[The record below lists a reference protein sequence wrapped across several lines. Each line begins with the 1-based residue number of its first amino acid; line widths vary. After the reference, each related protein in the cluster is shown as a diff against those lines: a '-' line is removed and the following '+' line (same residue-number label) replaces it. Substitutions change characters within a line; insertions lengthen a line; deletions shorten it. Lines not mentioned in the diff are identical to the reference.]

1 MTRLAGLLVLAFATA
16 VVAAF
21 LFAWQSLTLA
31 PQAGD
36 GSFATQRAY
45 ATLQDL
51 LAEQVPHPTGSPANH
66 RVRDRILAQ
75 FRAAGYEPEVQAAF
89 QCAPPE
95 KAVGCTQ
102 VENIIAV
109 LKGTGEGRAILATA
123 HYDSVPAGP
132 GVGDDGVGVVVMLEL
147 ARTLKAMPQARNDV
161 IFLITDGEET
171 GLRGAV
177 AFASNHPLMKQV
189 GIVVNVEARGN
200 TGPAIMFETGSGNSR
215 LISLFADAVG
225 SQVSNSLAYEIYR
238 LLPNDT
244 DFTIYKSAGLNGYNF
259 AMIGAAARYHTPKD
273 NLALLD
279 RNTLRHHG
287 EQVTALV
294 RALQGQDLE
303 SLRSQEDASYFDL
316 FGNGLAHWPASLNV
330 PLALAALVLLA
341 GTAVTGRTS
350 MSMAA
355 AIWSMASLLVMPF
368 VMFAIGWILSYPL
381 GIWPEVHVLDHQ
393 APWPARVALLGATFA
408 VATVAAHLLAPRAEP
423 QAVSL
428 VYWLFLALLAVA
440 TAAALPGAAYAFL
453 WPVVIFAL
461 VAGVGQFIAPASAMR
476 WAAFAGFVAIAMFWS
491 GHMLALDAV
500 VGFPLSQFK
509 LLALFPLALAM
520 VPLFLMAAPL
530 RTPVLALP
538 VALTLVAA
546 ALASTMPGYTP
557 DNPRPLNIVYHQD
570 ADTGDARWIV
580 QETPVDRD
588 FMQRAGFG
596 PAPEGINLA
605 GLVPTQAFTRK
616 AASARLEAPRFEIVA
631 RETRGDKVSL
641 SGRIRSV
648 RAGFVFG
655 LIIPPGSGIT
665 AVTLEGQPLVSSDRL
680 KAGRPLWARIF
691 GTADKP
697 LAITIEHE
705 AGASGRIALFE
716 RSALPDTPEAGELVA
731 LRPDNASPVHA
742 GDGAFVFRQLDLNAL
757 TPVGQAAPQP

>member
-1 MTRLAGLLVLAFATA
+1 MNRLAGLPVLAFAAA

-21 LFAWQSLTLA
+21 LFAWQSLTHA

-36 GSFATQRAY
+36 GSFATERAY
-45 ATLQDL
+45 ATLQKL
-51 LAEQVPHPTGSPANH
+51 LSEQVPHPTGSPENH
-66 RVRDRILAQ
+66 RMRDRILAQ

-147 ARTLKAMPQARNDV
+147 ARTLKAMPPARNDV

-177 AFASNHPLMKQV
+177 AFARNHPLMQQV

-200 TGPAIMFETGSGNSR
+200 TGPAIMFETGTGNSQ
-215 LISLFADAVG
+215 LIRLFADAVG

-294 RALQGQDLE
+294 RALQAQDLE
-303 SLRSQEDASYFDL
+303 TLRSPEDASYFDL
-316 FGNGLAHWPASLNV
+316 FGKGLVHWPASLNL
-330 PLALAALVLLA
+330 PMALAALVLLVGIVATRRSSLSLA
-341 GTAVTGRTS
+341 G
-350 MSMAA
+350 
-355 AIWSMASLLVMPF
+355 AIWSMASLLVLPF

-393 APWPARVALLGATFA
+393 APWPARIALLAATFA
-408 VATVAAHLLAPRAEP
+408 VATVTAHLLASRAEP
-423 QAVSL
+423 QAVSI
-428 VYWLFLALLAVA
+428 VYWLFVALLAVA
-440 TAAALPGAAYAFL
+440 SAAALPGAAYAFL
-453 WPVVIFAL
+453 WPVIIFAL
-461 VAGVGQFIAPASAMR
+461 VAGLGQFMVPAVAIR
-476 WAAFAGFVAIAMFWS
+476 WASVAGFVTIAMFWS

-500 VGFPLSQFK
+500 AGFPLSQFK
-509 LLALFPLALAM
+509 LLALFPLAMAL
-520 VPLFLMAAPL
+520 VPLFMMVAPL
-530 RTPVLALP
+530 RITVLAIP
-538 VALTLVAA
+538 VVLTVATA
-546 ALASTMPGYTP
+546 ALASTRPGYTP

-570 ADTGDARWIV
+570 ADTGRARWLV
-580 QETPVDRD
+580 HETPVDRV

-596 PAPEGINLA
+596 SAPESISLA

-616 AASARLEAPRFEIVA
+616 AASARLEAPRFELVT
-631 RETRGDKVSL
+631 RKTRGDKVSL
-641 SGRIRSV
+641 SGQIRSV
-648 RAGFVFG
+648 RTGFVFG
-655 LIIPPGSGIT
+655 LIIPPDSGIT
-665 AVTLEGQPLVSSDRL
+665 AVTLEGQPLVSPERF
-680 KAGRPLWARIF
+680 AGGKPVWARIF

-697 LAITIEHE
+697 LSIAIEHDTD
-705 AGASGRIALFE
+705 GMGRFTLFE
-716 RSALPDTPEAGELVA
+716 RSALPQTPEADRLLS

-742 GDGAFVFRQLDLNAL
+742 GDGAFVFRSLDLKAL
-757 TPVGQAAPQP
+757 TPTGQTAPLP

>member
-1 MTRLAGLLVLAFATA
+1 MNRLAGLLVLGFATA

-21 LFAWQSLTLA
+21 LFAWQSLTDA
-31 PQAGD
+31 PRTGN
-36 GSFATQRAY
+36 GSFAADRAY
-45 ATLQDL
+45 ATLQRL
-51 LAEQVPHPTGSPANH
+51 LAEQVPHPTGSAENQ
-66 RVRDRILAQ
+66 RVRDRILAE
-75 FRAAGYEPEVQAAF
+75 FRAAGYVPEIQAAL

-95 KAVGCTQ
+95 KAAGCTQ

-109 LKGTGEGRAILATA
+109 LKGTGEGRAVLATA

-147 ARTLKAMPQARNDV
+147 ARTLKAMPPARNDV

-177 AFASNHPLMKQV
+177 AFARNHPLMKQV

-200 TGPAIMFETGSGNSR
+200 TGPAIMFETGSGNSQ

-279 RNTLRHHG
+279 RNTLHHHG

-294 RALQGQDLE
+294 RALQGRDLE
-303 SLRSQEDASYFDL
+303 TLRSQEDASYFDL
-316 FGNGLAHWPASLNV
+316 FGHGLVHWPASLNV

-341 GTAVTGRTS
+341 GTALKGRTS
-350 MSMAA
+350 LSLAS
-355 AIWSMASLLVMPF
+355 AIWSMASLLVLPF

-393 APWPARVALLGATFA
+393 APWPARVALLGATF
-408 VATVAAHLLAPRAEP
+408 TVAAVTAHLLASRAGP
-423 QAVSL
+423 QAVNL
-428 VYWLFLALLAVA
+428 VYWLFLSLLAVA

-461 VAGVGQFIAPASAMR
+461 VAGLAQFIAPASAMR
-476 WAAFAGFVAIAMFWS
+476 WAALAGFVAIAMFWS

-509 LLALFPLALAM
+509 LLALFPLALAL
-520 VPLFLMAAPL
+520 VPLFVMVSPM
-530 RTPVLALP
+530 RIPVLALP
-538 VALTLVAA
+538 MALTFGAA

-570 ADTGDARWIV
+570 ADTSGARWLV
-580 QETPVDRD
+580 QETPVDRV

-596 PAPEGINLA
+596 ASPQGVDLA
-605 GLVPTQAFTRK
+605 GLVPTQAFARK
-616 AASARLEAPRFEIVA
+616 ATSARLEAPRLDLVS
-631 RETRGDKVSL
+631 REERADKVSL
-641 SGRIRSV
+641 SGQIRSV

-655 LIIPPGSGIT
+655 IVIPPGSGIT
-665 AVTLEGQPLVSSDRL
+665 GITLEGQPLVSAERL
-680 KAGRPLWARIF
+680 AAGKPIWARIF
-691 GTADKP
+691 GTSDKP
-697 LAITIEHE
+697 LSITIEHE
-705 AGASGRIALFE
+705 KDATGRVALFE
-716 RSALPDTPEAGELVA
+716 RSALPDTPEASELLA

-742 GDGAFVFRQLDLNAL
+742 GDGAFVFRTLDLKTL
-757 TPVGQAAPQP
+757 TPAGQVAPQP

>member
-1 MTRLAGLLVLAFATA
+1 MNRLTDLFVLAFATA
-16 VVAAF
+16 VMAAF
-21 LFAWQSLTLA
+21 LFAWQSLIHA
-31 PQAGD
+31 PQAGN
-36 GSFATQRAY
+36 GSFATERAY
-45 ATLQDL
+45 ATLQNL
-51 LAEQVPHPTGSPANH
+51 LVEQVPHPTGSPANH
-66 RVRDRILAQ
+66 RVRDRILAEL
-75 FRAAGYEPEVQAAF
+75 RAAGYEPEVQAAF
-89 QCAPPE
+89 QCAPPD
-95 KAVGCTQ
+95 KAAGCTQ

-147 ARTLKAMPQARNDV
+147 ARTLKAMPPARNDV

-177 AFASNHPLMKQV
+177 AFARNHPLMQQV

-215 LISLFADAVG
+215 LIELFAQAVG

-259 AMIGAAARYHTPKD
+259 AMIGDAARYHTPKD
-273 NLALLD
+273 VLALLD
-279 RNTLRHHG
+279 RDTLRHHG

-294 RALQGQDLE
+294 RALQAQDLE
-303 SLRSQEDASYFDL
+303 TLRSQEDASYFDL
-316 FGNGLAHWPASLNV
+316 FGNGLVHWPASLNL

-341 GTAVTGRTS
+341 GTAATGRTS
-350 MSMAA
+350 LSMAG
-355 AIWSMASLLVMPF
+355 AIWSMASLLVLPF

-408 VATVAAHLLAPRAEP
+408 VATITAYLLATRAEP

-440 TAAALPGAAYAFL
+440 SAAALPGAAYAFL
-453 WPVVIFAL
+453 WPVVMFAL
-461 VAGVGQFIAPASAMR
+461 VAGLGRFIAPASAIR
-476 WAAFAGFVAIAMFWS
+476 WANLVGFVAIAMFWS

-509 LLALFPLALAM
+509 LLALFPLAMAL
-520 VPLFLMAAPL
+520 VPLFMMVAPL
-530 RTPVLALP
+530 RITVLAIP
-538 VALTLVAA
+538 VVLTVATA
-546 ALASTMPGYTP
+546 TLASTMPGYTP

-570 ADTGDARWIV
+570 ADTGEARWLV
-580 QETPVDRD
+580 QETPVDRS

-596 PAPEGINLA
+596 PAPERIDLA
-605 GLVPTQAFTRK
+605 GLVPTQAYVQK
-616 AASARLEAPRFEIVA
+616 ATSAGLEAPSLDLVS
-631 RETRGDKVSL
+631 REEHGDKIRL
-641 SGRIRSV
+641 SGQIRSV
-648 RAGFVFG
+648 RAGYVFG
-655 LIIPPGSGIT
+655 LIIPPDSGIT
-665 AVTLEGQPLVSSDRL
+665 AVTLEGQPLVSPERRA
-680 KAGRPLWARIF
+680 AGKPVWARIF

-697 LAITIEHE
+697 LSIAIEHDKDG
-705 AGASGRIALFE
+705 AGRVVVFE
-716 RSALPDTPEAGELVA
+716 RSALPRTPEADRLLS

-742 GDGAFVFRQLDLNAL
+742 GDGAFVFRTLDLKAV
-757 TPVGQAAPQP
+757 TPTGQVAPQP